1 MLLEINMKVYEILA
15 ENKITDIIN
24 SVLKG
29 VAWTL
34 GNSVKNKAAK
44 ELAEAWSAKMI
55 EAGNIR
61 VSMPINVIKDPVLA
75 ADREVMNAAYKE
87 AVKAFRQAER
97 AGLIRDIKAGAAA
110 VKEAVKDKAKKF
122 FSALDFMAKYGSM
135 AAVAWSLKDIWDD
148 YVATEQNIRKN
159 LVKTLEDS
167 TVSDADKEKALAD
180 ANQAIGSARMIYS
193 SKVIA
198 AIALGGT
205 VKLVGGATG
214 LVAKQVDKFKNWL
227 GRLAGLKG
235 NAAAQRLVQ
244 MLSRVGDVALA
255 AIIYEMS
262 RNQRFHK
269 LLDDLVWNSSILQT
283 INVNVIQPDAPFD
296 SWEEVEALINTYRD
310 LETAVTSGSLVT
322 GSDKRSAPQAQPS
335 TPAQSTAPASDTPVD
350 SGVDWSKVKR

>member
-1 MLLEINMKVYEILA
+1 MKVF
-15 ENKITDIIN
+15 DIIN
-24 SVLKG
+24 EAPSSEAVGFLNKILRG
-29 VAWTL
+29 VAWSL
-34 GNSVKNKAAK
+34 GNSAKNQAARQ
-44 ELAEAWSAKMI
+44 LAEAWSAKML

-110 VKEAVKDKAKKF
+110 AKEAVKDKAKKF
-122 FSALDFMAKYGSM
+122 FSALDFIAKWGSIS
-135 AAVAWSLKDIWDD
+135 AVVWSLDDVWDD
-148 YVATEQNIRKN
+148 YVATEQNIRKD

-167 TVSDADKEKALAD
+167 TVSDTDKEKALAD
-180 ANQAIGSARMIYS
+180 ANQAIGSARMIYF
-193 SKVIA
+193 SKFLA
-198 AIALGGT
+198 ALMALGT

-214 LVAKQVDKFKNWL
+214 LAAKKVDTFKNWL

-283 INVNVIQPDAPFD
+283 VNVNVIQPDAPFD
-296 SWEEVEALINTYRD
+296 SWEEVEALIDKYRG